1 MTDNSILVAPD
12 LPEQKDPSSS
22 NFPDGWHYV
31 ANSKDLEK
39 SKAIEV
45 INFATQIVVWRG
57 SDEKLYALDMYCKHM
72 GASLGCG
79 EVDQNG
85 IRCPFHAWRWNGS
98 GDCDDIP
105 YAKRVPDKAKTRSW
119 TPYEKDGK
127 IYVWFDRNGNE
138 PDFDSI

>member
-1 MTDNSILVAPD
+1 
-12 LPEQKDPSSS
+12 
-22 NFPDGWHYV
+22 
-31 ANSKDLEK
+31 
-39 SKAIEV
+39 
-45 INFATQIVVWRG
+45 
-57 SDEKLYALDMYCKHM
+57 M

-105 YAKRVPDKAKTRSW
+105 YAKRVPDKAQTRSW

-138 PDFDSI
+138 PDFDII